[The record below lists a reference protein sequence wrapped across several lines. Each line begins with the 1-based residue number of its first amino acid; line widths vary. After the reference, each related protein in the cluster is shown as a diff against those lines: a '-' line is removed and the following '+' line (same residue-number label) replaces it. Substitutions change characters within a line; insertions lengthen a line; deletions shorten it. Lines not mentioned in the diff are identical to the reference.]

1 MTTINS
7 QDDFL
12 RALEENPQ
20 WRDAIRRHILT
31 EELLQLPARFHV
43 LTQRVDTLD
52 QKVDVL
58 TQRVNT
64 LDQKVDV
71 LTQRV
76 NTLDQKVD
84 VLTQRV
90 NTLDQKVDVLTQ
102 SMSQVKTDLNTLTGR
117 VDNLTGRVD
126 NLTDRIDNAVNTLTD
141 RINNAVN
148 MLTGRV
154 DNALGYNYQLKVERN
169 LRSIAGQ
176 HLHLRNIAIL
186 RSSRP
191 DWSNEFDNLIQE
203 AVDQGLITEEQ
214 SYEVWDTDL
223 IFVGTPRG
231 DTTPIYVAAEVS
243 ITAGDD
249 DITRAAN
256 RAGLIAQA
264 TRRPV
269 TPVVI
274 CANVDDPRHALAT
287 RHNATVIPHPAP

>member
-58 TQRVNT
+58 TQG
-64 LDQKVDV
+64 
-71 LTQRV
+71 
-76 NTLDQKVD
+76 
-84 VLTQRV
+84 
-90 NTLDQKVDVLTQ
+90 
-102 SMSQVKTDLNTLTGR
+102 MSQVKTDLNTLTGR

-126 NLTDRIDNAVNTLTD
+126 NLTGRVDNLTGRVDNLTGRVDNAVNTLTGRIDNAVNTLTG
-141 RINNAVN
+141 RI
-148 MLTGRV
+148 

-231 DTTPIYVAAEVS
+231 DTTSIYVAAEVS

-274 CANVDDPRHALAT
+274 CANVDDPRRALAT

>member
-43 LTQRVDTLD
+43 LTQRVDTLN

-58 TQRVNT
+58 TQRVDT

-71 LTQRV
+71 LTQG
-76 NTLDQKVD
+76 
-84 VLTQRV
+84 
-90 NTLDQKVDVLTQ
+90 
-102 SMSQVKTDLNTLTGR
+102 MSQVKTDLNTLTGR

-126 NLTDRIDNAVNTLTD
+126 NLTGRVDNLTGRVDNLTGRVDNLTGRVDNLTGRVDNAVNTLTSRIDNAVNT
-141 RINNAVN
+141 
-148 MLTGRV
+148 LTGRV

-231 DTTPIYVAAEVS
+231 DTTSIYVAAEVS

>member
-31 EELLQLPARFHV
+31 EELLQLPTRFHV

-58 TQRVNT
+58 TQRVDT

-76 NTLDQKVD
+76 DTLDQKVD
-84 VLTQRV
+84 VLIQRV
-90 NTLDQKVDVLTQ
+90 
-102 SMSQVKTDLNTLTGR
+102 
-117 VDNLTGRVD
+117 
-126 NLTDRIDNAVNTLTD
+126 DNAVNTLTG
-141 RINNAVN
+141 RI
-148 MLTGRV
+148 

-186 RSSRP
+186 RSSRL

-203 AVDQGLITEEQ
+203 AVDQGFITEEQ

-264 TRRPV
+264 IRRPV
-269 TPVVI
+269 TLVVI

-287 RHNATVIPHPAP
+287 RHNVTVIPHPAP

>member
-31 EELLQLPARFHV
+31 EELLQLPARF
-43 LTQRVDTLD
+43 Q
-52 QKVDVL
+52 VL

-71 LTQRV
+71 LTQG
-76 NTLDQKVD
+76 
-84 VLTQRV
+84 
-90 NTLDQKVDVLTQ
+90 
-102 SMSQVKTDLNTLTGR
+102 MSQVKTDLTTLTGR

-126 NLTDRIDNAVNTLTD
+126 NAVNTLTGRIDNAVNT
-141 RINNAVN
+141 
-148 MLTGRV
+148 LTGRV

-176 HLHLRNIAIL
+176 HLYLRNIAIL

-223 IFVGTPRG
+223 VFVGTPRG
-231 DTTPIYVAAEVS
+231 DTTPIYIAAEVS

-287 RHNATVIPHPAP
+287 RHNAAVIPHPAP

>member
-58 TQRVNT
+58 TQRVDT

-84 VLTQRV
+84 VLTQG
-90 NTLDQKVDVLTQ
+90 
-102 SMSQVKTDLNTLTGR
+102 MSQVKTDLNTLTAR
-117 VDNLTGRVD
+117 VDNAISTLTARV
-126 NLTDRIDNAVNTLTD
+126 DNAVNTLTARLD
-141 RINNAVN
+141 NAVN
-148 MLTGRV
+148 TLTGRV

-256 RAGLIAQA
+256 RADLIAQA

-287 RHNATVIPHPAP
+287 RHNATVISHPAP

>member
-20 WRDAIRRHILT
+20 WRNAIRRHILT

-43 LTQRVDTLD
+43 LTQRVD
-52 QKVDVL
+52 
-58 TQRVNT
+58 
-64 LDQKVDV
+64 
-71 LTQRV
+71 
-76 NTLDQKVD
+76 TLDQKVD

-126 NLTDRIDNAVNTLTD
+126 NLTGRVDNLTGRIDNAVNMLTGRIDNAVNTLTG
-141 RINNAVN
+141 RIDNAVN

>member
-20 WRDAIRRHILT
+20 WRNAIRRHILT

-58 TQRVNT
+58 TQRVDT

-84 VLTQRV
+84 VLTQG
-90 NTLDQKVDVLTQ
+90 
-102 SMSQVKTDLNTLTGR
+102 MSQVKTDLNTLTAR
-117 VDNLTGRVD
+117 VDNAINTLTARV
-126 NLTDRIDNAVNTLTD
+126 DNAVNTLTG
-141 RINNAVN
+141 RI
-148 MLTGRV
+148 

-274 CANVDDPRHALAT
+274 CANVDDPHHALAT
-287 RHNATVIPHPAP
+287 RHNTTVIPHPAP

>member
-43 LTQRVDTLD
+43 LTQRVD
-52 QKVDVL
+52 
-58 TQRVNT
+58 T

>member
-43 LTQRVDTLD
+43 LIQRVDTLD

-58 TQRVNT
+58 TQG
-64 LDQKVDV
+64 
-71 LTQRV
+71 
-76 NTLDQKVD
+76 
-84 VLTQRV
+84 
-90 NTLDQKVDVLTQ
+90 
-102 SMSQVKTDLNTLTGR
+102 MSQVKTDLNTLTGR

-126 NLTDRIDNAVNTLTD
+126 NLTGRVDNLTGRVDNAVNTLTGRIDNAVNTLTG
-141 RINNAVN
+141 RI
-148 MLTGRV
+148 

-231 DTTPIYVAAEVS
+231 DTTSIYVAAEVS

>member
-31 EELLQLPARFHV
+31 EELLQLPARF
-43 LTQRVDTLD
+43 Q
-52 QKVDVL
+52 VL

-71 LTQRV
+71 LTQG
-76 NTLDQKVD
+76 
-84 VLTQRV
+84 
-90 NTLDQKVDVLTQ
+90 
-102 SMSQVKTDLNTLTGR
+102 MSQVKTDLTTLTGR

-126 NLTDRIDNAVNTLTD
+126 NAVNTLTGRIDNAVNTLTG
-141 RINNAVN
+141 RIDNAV
-148 MLTGRV
+148 
-154 DNALGYNYQLKVERN
+154 GYNYQLKVERN

-223 IFVGTPRG
+223 VFVGTPRG
-231 DTTPIYVAAEVS
+231 DTTPIYIAAEVS

-264 TRRPV
+264 TRWPV

>member
-43 LTQRVDTLD
+43 LTQRVDTLN

-58 TQRVNT
+58 TQRVDT

-71 LTQRV
+71 LTQG
-76 NTLDQKVD
+76 
-84 VLTQRV
+84 
-90 NTLDQKVDVLTQ
+90 
-102 SMSQVKTDLNTLTGR
+102 MSQVKTDLNTLTGR

-126 NLTDRIDNAVNTLTD
+126 NLTGRVDNLTGRVDNAVNTLTSRIDNAVNT
-141 RINNAVN
+141 
-148 MLTGRV
+148 LTGRV

-231 DTTPIYVAAEVS
+231 DTTSIYVAAEVS

>member
-43 LTQRVDTLD
+43 LIQRVDTLD

-58 TQRVNT
+58 TQRVDT

-71 LTQRV
+71 LTQG
-76 NTLDQKVD
+76 
-84 VLTQRV
+84 
-90 NTLDQKVDVLTQ
+90 
-102 SMSQVKTDLNTLTGR
+102 MSQVKTDLNTLTGR

-126 NLTDRIDNAVNTLTD
+126 NLTGRVDTLTGRVDNLTGRVDNLTGRVDNAVNTLTGRIDNAVNTLTG
-141 RINNAVN
+141 RI
-148 MLTGRV
+148 

-231 DTTPIYVAAEVS
+231 DTTSIYVAAEVS